1 MPANSTGTHK
11 IVGLGQQPKASP
23 AARGWAIFLGLL
35 LLGLA
40 VVAGRETW
48 LVASDA
54 NASSWVTPVTDLV
67 ARETLETWIIWAG
80 VAAVM
85 VGVIFLIIAFKP
97 RRKTHLRLGSERSS
111 AWLRAVDV
119 ARRSSAV
126 ARQIPGVAAA
136 RSQATDKSIKIIV
149 NGDTQDPKLAPRVE
163 EAVSQA
169 LHSLASTPQVSVS
182 IEPVQE
188 VETNV

>member
-1 MPANSTGTHK
+1 MSANSDNK
-11 IVGLGQQPKASP
+11 EFVGLGQQPKASP

-35 LLGLA
+35 LLALA

-48 LVASDA
+48 LVATDA

-67 ARETLETWIIWAG
+67 ARENLETWMVWAG
-80 VAAVM
+80 VAAVV
-85 VGVIFLIIAFKP
+85 VGLIFLIVAFKP
-97 RRKTHLRLGSERSS
+97 RRKTHMRLESERSS
-111 AWLRAVDV
+111 VWLRAVDV

-126 ARQIPGVAAA
+126 ARQVPGVAAA
-136 RSQATDKSIKIIV
+136 RTQATDKNVKITV
-149 NGDTQDPKLAPRVE
+149 NGDTEDPALAPRVE

-169 LHSLASTPQVSVS
+169 LQELSSTPRVSVTV
-182 IEPVQE
+182 EPVQE

>member
-1 MPANSTGTHK
+1 MSAKSDNK
-11 IVGLGQQPKASP
+11 EFVGLGQQPKASP

-35 LLGLA
+35 LLALA

-48 LVASDA
+48 LVATDA

-67 ARETLETWIIWAG
+67 ARKNLETWMVWAG
-80 VAAVM
+80 VAAVV
-85 VGVIFLIIAFKP
+85 VGLIFLIVAFKP
-97 RRKTHLRLGSERSS
+97 RRKTHMRLESERSS
-111 AWLRAVDV
+111 VWLRAVDV

-126 ARQIPGVAAA
+126 ARQVPGVAAA
-136 RSQATDKSIKIIV
+136 RTQATDKNVKITV
-149 NGDTQDPKLAPRVE
+149 NGDTEDPALAPRVE

-169 LHSLASTPQVSVS
+169 LQELSSTPRVSVTV
-182 IEPVQE
+182 EPVQE

>member
-1 MPANSTGTHK
+1 MSANSDNK
-11 IVGLGQQPKASP
+11 EIVGLGQQPKASP

-35 LLGLA
+35 LLALA

-48 LVASDA
+48 LVATDA

-67 ARETLETWIIWAG
+67 ARENLETWMIWAG
-80 VAAVM
+80 VAAIV
-85 VGVIFLIIAFKP
+85 VGLIFLIVAFKP
-97 RRKTHLRLGSERSS
+97 RRKTHMRLESERSS
-111 AWLRAVDV
+111 VWLRAVDV

-126 ARQIPGVAAA
+126 ARQVPGVAAA
-136 RSQATDKSIKIIV
+136 RTQATDKNVKITV
-149 NGDTQDPKLAPRVE
+149 NGDTEDPALAPRVE

-169 LHSLASTPQVSVS
+169 LQELSSTPRVSVTV
-182 IEPVQE
+182 EPVQE

>member
-1 MPANSTGTHK
+1 MSANSDNQE

-35 LLGLA
+35 LLALA
-40 VVAGRETW
+40 VMAGRETW
-48 LVASDA
+48 LVATDA

-67 ARETLETWIIWAG
+67 ARENLETWMIWAG
-80 VAAVM
+80 VAAVV
-85 VGVIFLIIAFKP
+85 VGLIFLIVAFKP
-97 RRKTHLRLGSERSS
+97 RRKTHMRLESERSS
-111 AWLRAVDV
+111 VWLRAVDV

-126 ARQIPGVAAA
+126 ARQVPGVAAA
-136 RSQATDKSIKIIV
+136 RTQATDKNVKITV
-149 NGDTQDPKLAPRVE
+149 NGDTEDPALAPRVE

-169 LHSLASTPQVSVS
+169 LQTLESTPRVSVTV
-182 IEPVQE
+182 EPVQE